1 MKRLVLSSQTP
12 PSDVLRSAASRRET
26 VYFVIYVSSHTSG
39 HGAGGQR
46 VFETW
51 EIVGGQQGGV
61 TPSELV

>member
-39 HGAGGQR
+39 HAQIADGEVQHSVKTDMKGNG
-46 VFETW
+46 
-51 EIVGGQQGGV
+51 
-61 TPSELV
+61 L